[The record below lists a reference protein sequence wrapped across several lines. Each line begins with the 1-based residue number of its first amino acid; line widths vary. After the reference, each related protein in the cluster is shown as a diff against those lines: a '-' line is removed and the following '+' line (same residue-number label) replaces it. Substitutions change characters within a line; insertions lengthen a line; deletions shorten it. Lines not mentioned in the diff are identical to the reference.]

1 MICQLDLMGATK
13 IPWQSHLF
21 LKVLASLG
29 TNQPTNQNSP
39 PKIRSNLAKRQWH
52 IRLRRPTGV
61 LSTWRVWEVDRKGCT
76 GIYIYPWRIHG
87 TCIFTYFYHKNQPN
101 VGKYIIY
108 MDSIYIYISWI
119 YHPNRMDQKQ
129 SPTST
134 RAFISRESQ
143 AKPLFATSQLG
154 YLPIPIS
161 ISHGLA
167 FSANIPGKLSR
178 IKITTSI
185 SDWTLPF
192 GHHPSEIDTFQLI
205 SRWVHVPLLK
215 VDRQTGFIIL
225 HLGF

>member
-1 MICQLDLMGATK
+1 MVWPGIKMIQTEYRLVSVGVSVGPAYVPLKTCKRFKHAWAVWRHPKRHIKKKESETLSETDGLCSSEHGLWWITGYRFWGV
-13 IPWQSHLF
+13 PYRLCRFQSCFKVQGNF
-21 LKVLASLG
+21 LLLCS
-29 TNQPTNQNSP
+29 
-39 PKIRSNLAKRQWH
+39 SNN
-52 IRLRRPTGV
+52 
-61 LSTWRVWEVDRKGCT
+61 
-76 GIYIYPWRIHG
+76 
-87 TCIFTYFYHKNQPN
+87 F
-101 VGKYIIY
+101 VGY
-108 MDSIYIYISWI
+108 SYIYISWI

-185 SDWTLPF
+185 PDWTLPF

-205 SRWVHVPLLK
+205 SCWIHVPLLK